1 MAEIKGVSIT
11 ATTVKE
17 LKKTIDELR
26 GSLIQLSSADENY
39 SRKVQE
45 LQAHQAKLNEVMA
58 LTSKAT
64 MEEVKA
70 VSAVANSYDALVAKG
85 ALLRKEWR
93 AMEIGSPDWERHAE
107 EIMKVNEQL
116 KAHDARIGNYQRN
129 VGNYAGAIA
138 PLQFQIN
145 QLVREVPS
153 LTNSANQFFMAISN
167 NLPMFADE
175 IVKLRKANAE
185 LASQGK
191 PTVSIL
197 KQIVTGLFS
206 WQTALV
212 VVISLLAKFG
222 GSIAEFI
229 SDLTGTKDPMDE
241 AREAMEKYNEAI
253 EDIEQNSENLDAEV
267 MVKYADKLKNAK
279 GDIDT
284 MKTALKEYNDELE
297 RNTEANY
304 LKKIQEAEQAIKTI
318 EEQKRNLEK
327 ELENKIAN
335 HNKYNWNETDTEK
348 ELWAK
353 AARWMYEDDFEELD
367 KLTKQAQNNL
377 ADLQNDYTKWQNKPI
392 IENAEAQVKEA
403 EQTAEKIAQ
412 KTAEEARKGEEAI
425 AKMRQKIA
433 DSKLD
438 EYQREEEEATRTYQE
453 MLAIYQRYGEDTTE
467 LTEFYNKQIANINKK
482 RQDAEKKESEERKKR
497 AIEEA
502 NKIKETKQ
510 KALEKNIDA
519 LKQNS
524 QESLRYTQLTT
535 ASEEQKAKRIFDIG
549 LKALQD
555 ERNLLQQGLDDNIYF
570 GEKEIEVKER
580 IAQIDRDI
588 AFKTAEYKSK
598 VEEKEYQ
605 AKKKRNDQW
614 VQLSVSAASATSSI
628 LGSIADMYE
637 SSGEENEEATKK
649 AKNLRI
655 AGATMDMLGGIVSA
669 WASALNP
676 ANAGA
681 TIWGQIA
688 MAGITSATMLATGIA
703 NIAKIRNTDTSGNS
717 SSGSSSAVVPAP
729 AIVQQ
734 VPITRTLTGVEEEE
748 RLNQSQRVYVVYD
761 DIAQVGRKVDV
772 TESEATF

>member
-153 LTNSANQFFMAISN
+153 LTNSANQFFMAISS

-241 AREAMEKYNEAI
+241 AREAMDKYNEAI

-284 MKTALKEYNDELE
+284 MKTALKEYNDELQ

-304 LKKIQEAEQAIKTI
+304 QKKIQEAEQAIKTI
-318 EEQKRNLEK
+318 EEQRRNLER
-327 ELENKIAN
+327 ELEGKIAN
-335 HNKYNWNETDTEK
+335 YKKYNWNKTDTEK
-348 ELWAK
+348 ELWEK
-353 AARWMYEDDFEELD
+353 TARWMYEDDFEELD
-367 KLTKQAQNNL
+367 KLVKDAQNSL

-497 AIEEA
+497 EIEEA
-502 NKIKETKQ
+502 NKIKEAKQ

-598 VEEKEYQ
+598 VEEKEFQ

-614 VQLSVSAASATSSI
+614 VQLSVSAASVTSSI

-649 AKNLRI
+649 AKSLRI

-772 TESEATF
+772 AESEATF